1 LTIGCS
7 FQNGTIK
14 DLFFLILKEPEVLM
28 KKMVKKICFVLIL
41 LLISLSLAAMDFQ
54 GVLFADYYGRVEPTI
69 GYENLRG
76 RLYYQPRII
85 GSLFDYAI
93 DYEISANLYYDF
105 ISDPHFINPEN
116 IIREAYISIPF
127 DNFDISIGQKYVSPG
142 MTDVF
147 SPLNVVNGE
156 YAFKLSLDDPYEGK
170 RADALLQ
177 ITYYPT
183 YDDSIELVYVPV
195 PRPDF
200 EPTAPVHIADTNV
213 DVDVVF
219 DADPYLLSNAHSIF
233 LSYTHFDFGYD
244 LQLSYAFYTDQTP
257 NFDISG
263 LTYPGSG
270 GGLSGDVTTVYSRNH
285 TFGGAY
291 GTSFKGIAL
300 VEEVAFNLTEDF
312 SGTEIGIKN
321 SDITLNTQITGTL
334 WGGTLAQLNIIYQY
348 VINFN
353 KGVPLDDDSAEAVL
367 AKEFNGFFNQ
377 PMEHIVFAIAHFQN
391 SFFHDKLTV
400 SLNAGLIYP
409 DVYLAPRVGFAI
421 TDGLQ
426 IAVGADVK
434 TGDPPARALA
444 RGNLMDNYYI
454 RLKYEY

>member
-1 LTIGCS
+1 
-7 FQNGTIK
+7 
-14 DLFFLILKEPEVLM
+14 M
-28 KKMVKKICFVLIL
+28 KKIVKKIVFVTVL
-41 LLISLSLAAMDFQ
+41 LVLSVSVFAMDFQ
-54 GVLFADYYGRVEPTI
+54 GVLFADYFGGIESSV

-76 RLYYQPRII
+76 RLYYQPKIA
-85 GSLFDYAI
+85 GSLFDYAV
-93 DYEISANLYYDF
+93 DYVISANLSYDF
-105 ISDPHFINPEN
+105 ISDPNFINPEN
-116 IIREAYISIPF
+116 ILREAYITIPLE
-127 DNFDISIGQKYVSPG
+127 NFDISIGQKYVSPG

-170 RADALLQ
+170 RADALIQ

-200 EPTAPVHIADTNV
+200 EPTNPVTIAAANV
-213 DVDVVF
+213 DVDVTF
-219 DADPYLLSNAHSIF
+219 DTDTYLLDDAHSLF
-233 LSYTHFDFGYD
+233 LSYTHFGFDYD
-244 LQLSYAFYTDQTP
+244 LQLSYAFYTEQTP
-257 NFDISG
+257 NFDISELDYTDG
-263 LTYPGSG
+263 E
-270 GGLSGDVTTVYSRNH
+270 LSGNAETFYLRNH

-291 GTSFKGIAL
+291 GTSFNGIAL
-300 VEEVAFNLTEDF
+300 VEEIAFNLTEDF
-312 SGTEIGIKN
+312 AGTEIGIKN
-321 SDITLNTQITGTL
+321 SDITFNTQITGTV

-353 KGVPLDDDSAEAVL
+353 EGLTPYGGTIQAVL
-367 AKEFNGFFNQ
+367 AEEFNGFYNQ
-377 PMEHIVFAIAHFQN
+377 PVAHIVFAIAHFQN

-400 SLNAGLIYP
+400 SLNAGYLHP
-409 DVYLAPRVGFAI
+409 DVYIAPRIAFAI

-434 TGDPPARALA
+434 TGNPPARALA

>member
-1 LTIGCS
+1 
-7 FQNGTIK
+7 
-14 DLFFLILKEPEVLM
+14 V
-28 KKMVKKICFVLIL
+28 
-41 LLISLSLAAMDFQ
+41 
-54 GVLFADYYGRVEPTI
+54 
-69 GYENLRG
+69 
-76 RLYYQPRII
+76 
-85 GSLFDYAI
+85 

-105 ISDPHFINPEN
+105 ISDPNFINPEN
-116 IIREAYISIPF
+116 ILREAYVSIPF
-127 DNFDISIGQKYVSPG
+127 ENFDISIGQKIVSPG

-213 DVDVVF
+213 DVDVDF
-219 DADPYLLSNAHSIF
+219 YAAPYLLDRMHSLF
-233 LSYTHFDFGYD
+233 LSYTHFDFDYD
-244 LQLSYAFYTDQTP
+244 LQLSYAFYTEQTP
-257 NFDISG
+257 NFDISS
-263 LTYPGSG
+263 LEYDEAQKK
-270 GGLSGDVTTVYSRNH
+270 LSGIAETFYSRNH
-285 TFGGAY
+285 TLGGAY
-291 GTSFKGIAL
+291 GTSFNGIAL
-300 VEEVAFNLTEDF
+300 VEEIAFNLTEDF
-312 SGTEIGIKN
+312 SGTKIGIKN
-321 SDITLNTQITGTL
+321 SDITLNTQITGTV

-353 KGVPLDDDSAEAVL
+353 KGATPYSSAIQAVL
-367 AKEFNGFFNQ
+367 AEEFNGFYNQ
-377 PMEHIVFAIAHFQN
+377 PVEHIVFAIAHFQN

-400 SLNAGLIYP
+400 SLNAGYLHP
-409 DVYLAPRVGFAI
+409 DVYLAPRVAFAI

-426 IAVGADVK
+426 VAVGADYK
-434 TGDPPARALA
+434 TGEPPERALA
-444 RGNLMDNYYI
+444 RGNLVDNYYI